1 METEKYLAIVLVV
14 IVMASAPVLAGTYR
28 GDQTDSVHVALGAAH
43 DNVGRII
50 VDTPTAGY
58 LGSGTL
64 IAPNWVLTAAHMVDD
79 IMSGT
84 VTFGATQYSAERWV
98 AHSKW
103 NGDLLNG
110 NDIALIKLATDV
122 IGIDIAVR
130 YTGSDEYGRIGTA
143 VGYGMSGT
151 GETGAVTSAGTK
163 RAGENVID
171 AFYSRSR
178 KKTSTIF
185 LSDFDNP
192 ANPGDNAYGS
202 STPLALEYLIA
213 PGDSGGPV
221 FIDIGGE
228 RMLAGVNSFAASFD
242 GETNSDYGDVSGH
255 TRVSEFNKWID
266 NTIAADGGGKG
277 KGQGKDKG
285 KKGGGK
291 PSMSE
296 SDQGATPLIIP
307 EPTTLILLAGGLPS
321 LMLKRKR
328 RRLAALARAAV

>member
-1 METEKYLAIVLVV
+1 
-14 IVMASAPVLAGTYR
+14 MASVPALAGTYR
-28 GDQTDSVHVALGAAH
+28 ADQTDSVHVALGAAY

-50 VDTPTAGY
+50 VTTPTAGY

-84 VTFGATQYSAERWV
+84 VTFGAAQYTAESWV

-110 NDIALIKLATDV
+110 NDIALIKLTTYVAGVDT
-122 IGIDIAVR
+122 AVR
-130 YTGSDEYGRIGTA
+130 YTGSDEFGRIGTA

-151 GETGAVTSAGTK
+151 GETGAVTPAGTK

-171 AFYSRSR
+171 AFYSGNR
-178 KKTSTIF
+178 KKTSKIF

-192 ANPGDNAYGS
+192 ANPGDSAYGS

-221 FIDIGGE
+221 FIDVGGE
-228 RMLAGVNSFAASFD
+228 LLLAGVNSFAASFD
-242 GETNSDYGDVSGH
+242 GETDSDYGDVSGH

-296 SDQGATPLIIP
+296 SDQGISSTPIP
-307 EPTTLILLAGGLPS
+307 EPTTLILLAGGLP

-328 RRLAALARAAV
+328 RRLAALVRAAA